1 MSYFFF
7 FSSPGI
13 SAAKTALK
21 LPLNLHTLSSIHL
34 VRFLVVLQ
42 RKLDGEEAFQQRFLT
57 TIVRFLHFSDH
68 HVLYCLSFLFFNLS
82 GKNLFLTVPFSFYKF
97 IHSFIHSFIHLF
109 IHSFTHPSIHSFIST
124 CLLSTHLLIYIYIY
138 WHIYPSIFLSIIYL
152 PVMYLPACVSST
164 YPSTRVSSHCSICL
178 RAFDPSLL
186 SLLSYQRESK
196 HLPLL
201 FNILCDSVQ

>member
-138 WHIYPSIFLSIIYL
+138 ILTYLSIYL
-152 PVMYLPACVSST
+152 PLYYLSTCDVSTCMCLIYLSI
-164 YPSTRVSSHCSICL
+164 YPC
-178 RAFDPSLL
+178 F
-186 SLLSYQRESK
+186 
-196 HLPLL
+196 
-201 FNILCDSVQ
+201 